1 MSLVSRS
8 LVLQSTVLHQWRIC
22 DTSDVMFIND
32 WISNLCTCV
41 LIHQVINMPSLSNAE
56 RQRLYR
62 MRRDA
67 DPNRRVEYLAKK
79 KVKYNN
85 DIQARK
91 RLKVGDMTPRQQR
104 KQRRQWRSRQ
114 QASRQKQKTQISVVE
129 WKWSYEHHTGQHS
142 IYMSFKQR
150 PKTCK
155 S

>member
-1 MSLVSRS
+1 
-8 LVLQSTVLHQWRIC
+8 
-22 DTSDVMFIND
+22 
-32 WISNLCTCV
+32 
-41 LIHQVINMPSLSNAE
+41 MPSLSNAE

-91 RLKVGDMTPRQQR
+91 KLKVGDMTPQQQR

-114 QASRQKQKTQISVVE
+114 QASRQKQKTQISVVDE
-129 WKWSYEHHTGQHS
+129 NEVTRTTQDSTPS
-142 IYMSFKQR
+142 
-150 PKTCK
+150 TCRSNRGRK
-155 S
+155 LVSRNRSALYKENV